1 MFWKGP
7 SHTVIIVFHITF
19 SLPTVQIRQM

>member
-7 SHTVIIVFHITF
+7 SHYPLLFQCNVKP
-19 SLPTVQIRQM
+19 S